1 MINLIKMDLYR
12 MVHSISTW
20 VMLLVTVGIALF
32 CVAMVNIDLEDM
44 AENPQYSEETSQMG
58 IVSFQIE
65 VKTQDAQEE
74 TEETENS
81 EEEQQ
86 IGLYADSDPGW
97 IEGQI
102 LAGDLIST
110 QLESGILTLLCVIFA
125 AIFFNGDQRNG
136 FLKNIAGQYP
146 NRGILV
152 ISKMTAAAVQILLME
167 ILFAMATGVTAEII
181 WGEQFV
187 LGSIPQMLPFLCV
200 QYLLNL
206 GAAGLILF
214 LCTLTRSAAFGMTA
228 GILMIMGILLPVYS
242 AEYQPV
248 CTGGKYRCGRDGGIF
263 GHSDPGVHGG
273 SGMFG
278 FVCPACHGDYEKKG
292 YSIRR
297 NEDGDLGV
305 RRYSGGSGHGIDV
318 SALPAAGQ
326 KDLPPNGISERQQ
339 DKPSDYLRPASFG
352 VQ

>member
-12 MVHSISTW
+12 MVHSICTW

-81 EEEQQ
+81 EEERQ

-206 GAAGLILF
+206 GAAGLILL

-242 AEYQPV
+242 VIERAFAALLPSLRLNISQYVLEGNIGVAGMEASSDILTRASMVGAV
-248 CTGGKYRCGRDGGIF
+248 CLVLSVLLAMVIMKKRD
-263 GHSDPGVHGG
+263 
-273 SGMFG
+273 
-278 FVCPACHGDYEKKG
+278 
-292 YSIRR
+292 IR
-297 NEDGDLGV
+297 
-305 RRYSGGSGHGIDV
+305 
-318 SALPAAGQ
+318 
-326 KDLPPNGISERQQ
+326 
-339 DKPSDYLRPASFG
+339 
-352 VQ
+352 

>member
-242 AEYQPV
+242 VIERAFAALLPSLRLNISQYVLEGNIGVAGMEASSDILTRASMVGAV
-248 CTGGKYRCGRDGGIF
+248 CLVLSVLLAMVIMKKRD
-263 GHSDPGVHGG
+263 
-273 SGMFG
+273 
-278 FVCPACHGDYEKKG
+278 
-292 YSIRR
+292 IR
-297 NEDGDLGV
+297 
-305 RRYSGGSGHGIDV
+305 
-318 SALPAAGQ
+318 
-326 KDLPPNGISERQQ
+326 
-339 DKPSDYLRPASFG
+339 
-352 VQ
+352 

>member
-12 MVHSISTW
+12 MVHSICTW

-81 EEEQQ
+81 EEERQ

-167 ILFAMATGVTAEII
+167 IVFAIATGVTAEII

-187 LGSIPQMLPFLCV
+187 LGSIPQMLPFLGV

-206 GAAGLILF
+206 GAAGLILL

-242 AEYQPV
+242 VIERAFAALLPSLRLNISQYVLEGNIGVAGMEASSDILTRASMVGAV
-248 CTGGKYRCGRDGGIF
+248 CLVLSVLLAMVIMKKRD
-263 GHSDPGVHGG
+263 
-273 SGMFG
+273 
-278 FVCPACHGDYEKKG
+278 
-292 YSIRR
+292 IR
-297 NEDGDLGV
+297 
-305 RRYSGGSGHGIDV
+305 
-318 SALPAAGQ
+318 
-326 KDLPPNGISERQQ
+326 
-339 DKPSDYLRPASFG
+339 
-352 VQ
+352 

>member
-12 MVHSISTW
+12 MVHSICTW

-206 GAAGLILF
+206 GAAGLILL

-242 AEYQPV
+242 VIERAFAALLPSLRLNISQYVLE
-248 CTGGKYRCGRDGGIF
+248 GNI
-263 GHSDPGVHGG
+263 GVA
-273 SGMFG
+273 GME
-278 FVCPACHGDYEKKG
+278 A
-292 YSIRR
+292 
-297 NEDGDLGV
+297 
-305 RRYSGGSGHGIDV
+305 
-318 SALPAAGQ
+318 
-326 KDLPPNGISERQQ
+326 
-339 DKPSDYLRPASFG
+339 PSDILTRASMVG
-352 VQ
+352 AVCLILSVLLAMVIMKKRDIR